1 MASQQPYRGRFA
13 PSPTGPLHLGS
24 LIAALAS
31 FLEARRHSGT
41 WLVRMEDLDPPR
53 EQAGAA
59 DSILR
64 SLEAHGLEWDEAIL
78 WQGQRHA
85 AYREALATLSGR
97 GILFECACTR
107 ASMGPGGHCGGT
119 CRSGGTAQGPTAT
132 RISVAPDTHIQF
144 DDALQGPQEDALGTS
159 LPDFVL
165 LRKDGLWAYQL
176 AVVVDDA
183 HQGITDIVRGSDLL
197 DSTARQIF
205 LQQQLDLATPN
216 YCHFPVITNADG
228 QKLSKQNQA
237 PPLRDRD
244 AAQNLRRA
252 LNFLGQAQPP
262 GELGSPGEILAFAL
276 SQWQLAQVPGG
287 AALYRPDCLE

>member
-1 MASQQPYRGRFA
+1 M
-13 PSPTGPLHLGS
+13 
-24 LIAALAS
+24 
-31 FLEARRHSGT
+31 
-41 WLVRMEDLDPPR
+41 
-53 EQAGAA
+53 
-59 DSILR
+59 
-64 SLEAHGLEWDEAIL
+64 
-78 WQGQRHA
+78 
-85 AYREALATLSGR
+85 
-97 GILFECACTR
+97 
-107 ASMGPGGHCGGT
+107 
-119 CRSGGTAQGPTAT
+119 
-132 RISVAPDTHIQF
+132 APDTHIQF
-144 DDALQGPQEDALGTS
+144 DDALQGLQEDALGTS

-252 LNFLGQAQPP
+252 LNFLGQAPPP